1 MTIERVVVDTN
12 VLISAA
18 LRPQG
23 TPRAVLDLIQS
34 MNGVLIFSDETFSEL
49 QSRLNRPK
57 FDRYVS
63 QDLRRIWLS
72 QLEAVSEWVA
82 ITGVRLGCR
91 DPDDDKVL
99 ETALIGDVSFLV
111 NRRPRPADDS
121 STIAKGA
128 DFDAFRVSG
137 ATQDPIAG
145 RKSTKSSLLSDHI
158 IVLLCTYAFLILAC
172 CIRINS
178 RRGLTF
184 GRRYQ

>member
-1 MTIERVVVDTN
+1 
-12 VLISAA
+12 
-18 LRPQG
+18 
-23 TPRAVLDLIQS
+23 

-111 NRRPRPADDS
+111 TGDHDLL
-121 STIAKGA
+121 TIPQPLRK
-128 DFDAFRVSG
+128 V
-137 ATQDPIAG
+137 PILTP
-145 RKSTKSSLLSDHI
+145 S
-158 IVLLCTYAFLILAC
+158 AFLELLKT
-172 CIRINS
+172 R
-178 RRGLTF
+178 
-184 GRRYQ
+184 